1 MPGPHGTAMQF
12 GLKQTAKPLQ
22 QNLSEPA
29 FIQKLQVLLDAF
41 SGYSLWARDSSTS
54 SCFFWA
60 RPSSKGPINL
70 KLTWSSAGCGAV
82 FEVLVSTLMF
92 LVRGVLDQSPT
103 PNYEVKVLKSCSIN

>member
-41 SGYSLWARDSSTS
+41 SGYSL
-54 SCFFWA
+54 
-60 RPSSKGPINL
+60 
-70 KLTWSSAGCGAV
+70 
-82 FEVLVSTLMF
+82 
-92 LVRGVLDQSPT
+92 
-103 PNYEVKVLKSCSIN
+103 